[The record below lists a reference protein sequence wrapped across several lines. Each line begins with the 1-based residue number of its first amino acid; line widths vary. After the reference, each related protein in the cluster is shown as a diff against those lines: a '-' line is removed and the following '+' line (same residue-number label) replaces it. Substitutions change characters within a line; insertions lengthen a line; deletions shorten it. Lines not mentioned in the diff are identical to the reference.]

1 MSDSAIATSS
11 TTPAKAKTKKNRL
24 SGSFFR
30 FVLTRFLLII
40 PTVFILV
47 TIVFFVMR
55 ATGDPISAALGGR
68 LTPAELQQRIHAAG
82 YDRPLI
88 VQYVDYLGGLLHGDL
103 GTTLTDNQPV
113 ISILTH
119 YGAATFELAF
129 LALIVAL
136 IVGIGLGRLAAR
148 KRDRAADAGI
158 RTFAILCYA
167 TPVFFLGLVLKLIFA
182 VWLNILPASGR
193 SDLNSEMQFTR
204 LVSPTGFYI
213 IDAIQLG
220 DMNVLVDVL
229 RHAVLPAVALGLLT
243 AGVFIRLVRT
253 NVISTY
259 NSGYVEAARSRGVS
273 EKRLL
278 NKHAWRPALIPIITV
293 MGMQIALM
301 LAGAVLTET
310 TFEWKGLGFMLSQ
323 YLKARDFV
331 AVLLSIFAGVL
342 LGLVS
347 GYYGGWV
354 DRILVMIADAV
365 YSFPSLLLAI
375 LMAIMIS
382 HGQSGL
388 WSGIL
393 ASGISITV
401 VYIPQYFR
409 TIRAEVIRI
418 KESAYVESARVVG
431 ASTWRIMTKHL
442 FKNSTRT
449 LPVILTLNSSEAIL
463 TLAGLGFLGFGIEP
477 TAAAEWGY
485 DLNRS
490 VSDVTAGIWWTA
502 VFPGIA
508 IVLIVL
514 GITLVGESLND
525 LADPRLR
532 ARKSAGE
539 VVGSIEDTS
548 VDPNEKPTARNE
560 VIAEL
565 DANVD
570 PPATVTDH
578 DPTIVASEWTG
589 EGKPEGKE

>member
-1 MSDSAIATSS
+1 MTPLSRLRRQLPSERGAFIALYTDYQHQGASRVRQRHSDLQHHSGES
-11 TTPAKAKTKKNRL
+11 KTKKNRL

-293 MGMQIALM
+293 MGMQIA
-301 LAGAVLTET
+301 
-310 TFEWKGLGFMLSQ
+310 
-323 YLKARDFV
+323 
-331 AVLLSIFAGVL
+331 
-342 LGLVS
+342 
-347 GYYGGWV
+347 
-354 DRILVMIADAV
+354 
-365 YSFPSLLLAI
+365 
-375 LMAIMIS
+375 
-382 HGQSGL
+382 
-388 WSGIL
+388 
-393 ASGISITV
+393 
-401 VYIPQYFR
+401 
-409 TIRAEVIRI
+409 
-418 KESAYVESARVVG
+418 
-431 ASTWRIMTKHL
+431 
-442 FKNSTRT
+442 
-449 LPVILTLNSSEAIL
+449 
-463 TLAGLGFLGFGIEP
+463 
-477 TAAAEWGY
+477 
-485 DLNRS
+485 
-490 VSDVTAGIWWTA
+490 
-502 VFPGIA
+502 
-508 IVLIVL
+508 
-514 GITLVGESLND
+514 
-525 LADPRLR
+525 
-532 ARKSAGE
+532 
-539 VVGSIEDTS
+539 
-548 VDPNEKPTARNE
+548 
-560 VIAEL
+560 
-565 DANVD
+565 
-570 PPATVTDH
+570 
-578 DPTIVASEWTG
+578 
-589 EGKPEGKE
+589 